1 MSDSPLAA
9 VLGVRDRV
17 LHAPAV
23 DVLTAGVA
31 VGNGPAPD
39 SAASIT
45 GHGGHKESLRE
56 LSRITPLV

>member
-9 VLGVRDRV
+9 VVGVRDRV

-45 GHGGHKESLRE
+45 GHGGHKESLKRE
-56 LSRITPLV
+56 